1 MCNAVTAPCGI
12 CSTEGI
18 IGLLDVPETFMDPE
32 RMKTNLLW
40 FTSGYVEYQ
49 FPNNAKLRGDKIESV
64 EGLMEVSSE
73 QSA

>member
-1 MCNAVTAPCGI
+1 
-12 CSTEGI
+12 
-18 IGLLDVPETFMDPE
+18 MDPE

-64 EGLMEVSSE
+64 EVLMEVSSE